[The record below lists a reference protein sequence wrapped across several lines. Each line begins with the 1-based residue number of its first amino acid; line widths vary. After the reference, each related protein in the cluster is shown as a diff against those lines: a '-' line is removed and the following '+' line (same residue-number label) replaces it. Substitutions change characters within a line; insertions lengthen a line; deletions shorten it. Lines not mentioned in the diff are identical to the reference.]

1 MTRKHAVIALI
12 LSLLG
17 GTAAAQDWPTPQ
29 IRTQDV
35 DLFYRIYDDA
45 EGTPSAAALQRY
57 YINGGSEGERQ
68 FAAKRGMSGV
78 ALASAIQKRQGDY
91 DEARNCAVVL
101 PRVKVRLA
109 AALRKLLQLD
119 PNAVFPPVTV
129 LIGRDTSGGT
139 TSPSGVLIGLE
150 VACRATWLQHDLT
163 DRLVHLIA
171 HEYGH
176 VEQGTVGS
184 SQTRTVLRQALVEGG
199 AELVAELISGEVSNI
214 NLQQWTKGRERQIDE
229 AFLAQIDSTDLSP
242 WFYTGPGTPDKP
254 GDLGY
259 WVGYRILKAYYKR
272 AHDKRAALATL
283 LAMKDPKALLAES
296 HFKPGQ
302 RD

>member
-1 MTRKHAVIALI
+1 MTFRHAVIALMF
-12 LSLLG
+12 SLVSA
-17 GTAAAQDWPTPQ
+17 TATAHDWPAPM
-29 IRTQDV
+29 ILTQDV

-45 EGTPSAAALQRY
+45 EGSPNPQTLQQY
-57 YINGGSEGERQ
+57 YIEPGSDGERQ
-68 FAAKRGMSGV
+68 FAAKRGISG
-78 ALASAIQKRQGDY
+78 ATLAAAIRKRQGDY
-91 DEARNCAVVL
+91 DEARSCAAVL

-129 LIGRDTSGGT
+129 VIGRDTSGGT
-139 TSPSGVLIGLE
+139 TGPSGVLIGLE
-150 VACRATWLQHDLT
+150 VACRANWLQHDLT

-176 VEQGTVGS
+176 VEQGTIS
-184 SQTRTVLRQALVEGG
+184 AQNHTVLRQALVEGG

-214 NLQQWTKGRERQIDE
+214 NLKQWTKGHERKIDQ
-229 AFLAQIDSTDLSP
+229 AFFAQLDSTDLSP

-259 WVGYRILKAYYKR
+259 WVGYRIVKAYYR
-272 AHDKRAALATL
+272 HAYNKRAALATI
-283 LAMKDPKALLAES
+283 LALKDPKALLAQS
-296 HFKPGQ
+296 HFKPGT